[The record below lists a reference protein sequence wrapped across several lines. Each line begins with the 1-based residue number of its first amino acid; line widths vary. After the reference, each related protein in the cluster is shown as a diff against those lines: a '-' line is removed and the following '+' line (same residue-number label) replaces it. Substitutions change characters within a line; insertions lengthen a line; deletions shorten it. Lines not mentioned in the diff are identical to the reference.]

1 MRQSS
6 ASSPWSWASQQS
18 QQAPGRPLARLLPLL
33 LLQLVLFTTAALG
46 FDPVKDAE
54 CDSVD
59 SICLTSF
66 RWCARNGRS
75 CHYPEGVDA
84 YIPWSTS
91 SPYAMLYHGNV
102 YDVTWKQAVPGVPV
116 KIEWFFSEKLYTT
129 VNDGWGTPQVMWSMN
144 TTDSSFTFDP
154 LAILMSFPTQYSNIS
169 SGEAIAATHDV
180 SNYLRISQPNATSDS
195 QRAPALTDQF
205 LVHTGWTEEFVRNV
219 QAFDANLY
227 GQQQRNWQ
235 IGVGAGIGIGLP
247 LIVVLSWFMGHRL
260 GTKAGYELAA
270 KVARRREVREMS

>member
-1 MRQSS
+1 MFFVSSGNAARRVERQRIRMEDGYCTLSRQTINTMLIPR
-6 ASSPWSWASQQS
+6 A
-18 QQAPGRPLARLLPLL
+18 LP
-33 LLQLVLFTTAALG
+33 T
-46 FDPVKDAE
+46 D
-54 CDSVD
+54 
-59 SICLTSF
+59 
-66 RWCARNGRS
+66 
-75 CHYPEGVDA
+75 
-84 YIPWSTS
+84 
-91 SPYAMLYHGNV
+91 
-102 YDVTWKQAVPGVPV
+102 
-116 KIEWFFSEKLYTT
+116 
-129 VNDGWGTPQVMWSMN
+129 